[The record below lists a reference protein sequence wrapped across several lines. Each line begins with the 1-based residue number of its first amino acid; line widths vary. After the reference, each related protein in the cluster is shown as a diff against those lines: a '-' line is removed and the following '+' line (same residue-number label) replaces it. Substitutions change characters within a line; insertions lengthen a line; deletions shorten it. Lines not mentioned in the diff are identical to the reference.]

1 VLALHHHFLTIHS
14 LHHTTL
20 TGEIKTH
27 TLDAKKSSYAWE
39 TKSIADRAHRKEQ
52 ALIAD
57 FHANIN
63 PLDKLTADF
72 KERMR
77 VQLGEWCYFVV
88 AVVVSCL
95 CDVCGLLCCD
105 MFVVSAELWSVHLSL

>member
-1 VLALHHHFLTIHS
+1 MY
-14 LHHTTL
+14 

-39 TKSIADRAHRKEQ
+39 TKTIADRAHRKEQ

-77 VQLGEWCYFVV
+77 VQLDHITMKLQSVLNGREN
-88 AVVVSCL
+88 
-95 CDVCGLLCCD
+95 DVNARKAKIHRKLAKHVNKACNARYVCVLVLFCVIVYYG
-105 MFVVSAELWSVHLSL
+105 F